1 MLLHGHDWIST
12 VERINSSVK
21 KKETERIT
29 KLITL
34 RKILI
39 KLKSSFIGCD
49 NLYTS
54 LDKEKQNS
62 FSKIEYLISHYF
74 SHVDFYKYKS
84 MQKDFCICDIIFLP
98 FRDIIE
104 MLKNISILDNEK
116 YEYFY
121 GLIFFIYPNFFNG
134 IYRVSFGCS
143 CEFRNKF
150 VSNEEIIISQSK
162 KVHNL
167 LEYKDFEKNLDV
179 KGFGGTIFN
188 VPEYNFKF
196 IGLNKNKDSDNNLQ
210 DDDDDDFIIL
220 DDDDN

>member
-1 MLLHGHDWIST
+1 MLLNGHYWIST
-12 VERINSSVK
+12 VEKINSSTK

-54 LDKEKQNS
+54 LYKEKQNS

-74 SHVDFYKYKS
+74 SYVDFYKYKS

-104 MLKNISILDNEK
+104 MLKNISILDNENYE

-150 VSNEEIIISQSK
+150 VSNEEIIINQSK

-167 LEYKDFEKNLDV
+167 LEYKDFEKKFFIN
-179 KGFGGTIFN
+179 IFII
-188 VPEYNFKF
+188 VLFFFKF
-196 IGLNKNKDSDNNLQ
+196 FL
-210 DDDDDDFIIL
+210 
-220 DDDDN
+220 